1 MQLLHDILEHV
12 ETARRAAY
20 RPIAAARPCVAQH
33 TSVLAWAAFMSIY
46 AIVSKLALFAVQ
58 YVVMKTVGR
67 RRYRARQMIAA

>member
-33 TSVLAWAAFMSIY
+33 TSVLAWGAFMSVY
-46 AIVSKLALFAVQ
+46 AIVSKMTLFALQ
-58 YVVMKTVGR
+58 YGVMKAIGR